1 MVKFGGSSP
10 GDGEYI
16 ERAAKVAVAGG
27 NEVIAAQHCTEP
39 GCGALFALSEQIYV
53 CPDCG
58 GLLDV
63 VREDRPDS
71 PPDELKDIWHRRLAS
86 FDPRDRSGVWRYR
99 ELLPFAADAPI
110 VSLAEGNTPLY
121 DAPLSAD
128 YCKLS
133 ALSLKHQGCN
143 PTSSFKDT
151 GMTTA
156 VTQAVILGARTVVCA
171 STGNTAAS
179 LAAYAARAH
188 LHCAILVPRGQIS
201 HAKLAQSL
209 DYGAAVLELDGNFDD
224 AMQVIRELAEAP
236 SIYLVNSIN
245 PFRIEGQK
253 TVAAELL
260 HQRAWRVPDHLVV
273 PGGNLGNSSALGKGF
288 KELKDLGVI
297 DRLPCLSVVQAEG
310 AAPFARLFGGK
321 ARAAPAALDESS
333 EAYRGLMPIAHP
345 QTLATAI
352 KIGAPV
358 SWKKALRAVLETG
371 GSVLTVTEQ
380 EIADAKAIIGRD
392 GVGCEPASATTVAGI
407 KRLVA
412 DGTISR
418 NEDVV
423 AVLTGHLLKDTDYA
437 INYHRKKLYIHEG
450 DNDKTKSKRR
460 LAGTYSNPPIRVKA
474 TKAAILEGLM
484 RHERKHKDDL

>member
-1 MVKFGGSSP
+1 M
-10 GDGEYI
+10 I
-16 ERAAKVAVAGG
+16 ETEKLQRVAQAG
-27 NEVIAAQHCTEP
+27 AQQHCVDP
-39 GCGALFALSEQIYV
+39 ACGARFEINERLYV
-53 CPDCG
+53 CPNCG

-63 VREDRPDS
+63 VLEAYAGADPEQLRTVWTS
-71 PPDELKDIWHRRLAS
+71 RLAS

-110 VSLAEGNTPLY
+110 VTLAEGNTPIY
-121 DAPLSAD
+121 DAPASAA
-128 YCKLS
+128 YCGLN
-133 ALSLKHQGCN
+133 ALKLKHQGCN
-143 PTSSFKDT
+143 PTGSFKDT

-156 VTQAVILGARTVVCA
+156 VTQALILGARTVVCA

-179 LAAYAARAH
+179 LAAYAARAE
-188 LHCAILVPRGQIS
+188 LQCAILVPRGQIS

-224 AMQVIRELAEAP
+224 AMRVIRELAEDE

-260 HQRAWRVPDHLVV
+260 QQRGWRVPDHVVV

-288 KELKDLGVI
+288 KELKNLGLI
-297 DRLPCLSVVQAEG
+297 DHLPQLTVVQAEG
-310 AAPFARLFGGK
+310 AAPFASLFRSDSDVLK
-321 ARAAPAALDESS
+321 RVEN
-333 EAYRGLMPIAHP
+333 P

-358 SWKKALRAVLETG
+358 SWQKARRAVLESR
-371 GSVLTVTEQ
+371 GSVLSVSEQ

-412 DGTISR
+412 DGIIGSET
-418 NEDVV
+418 DVV
-423 AVLTGHLLKDTDYA
+423 AVLTGHVLKDTDYA
-437 INYHRKKLYIHEG
+437 INYHQDKLYTH
-450 DNDKTKSKRR
+450 DRATDKTKEERR
-460 LAGTYSNPPIRVKA
+460 LAGTYSNPS
-474 TKAAILEGLM
+474 
-484 RHERKHKDDL
+484 